1 MGGQFLQPA
10 ASQQIMA
17 SAGDVSTSGRKVSA
31 ASTKSSFNRFSVFV
45 KSGSE
50 NFMLGKVNTSVPEQ
64 DVLTIL
70 VREKWWGPSVVKFII
85 LGRGGREVQLAEF
98 YSTLLLCDSISQEG
112 SQVQRS

>member
-1 MGGQFLQPA
+1 
-10 ASQQIMA
+10 MA
-17 SAGDVSTSGRKVSA
+17 STGDVSTSGRKVSA

-70 VREKWWGPSVVKFII
+70 VREKWWGWGPSVVKFII